1 MATKPEIVKTF
12 HTLTIWWADKVE
24 KGEKL
29 VLTNEDCHL
38 TYKVKDSAVHIEWSE
53 FDKDKPAFVCRRM
66 TIPLYNVKF
75 IEEIIE
81 GDE

>member
-12 HTLTIWWADKVE
+12 HTLTVWWADKVE

-38 TYKVKDSAVHIEWSE
+38 TYNVANSAVHIEWSE
-53 FDKDKPAFVCRRM
+53 FDKDKPAFTVRRM
-66 TIPLYNVKF
+66 TIPLYNIKF
-75 IEEIIE
+75 IDEIIE